1 MLCFGC
7 CDASASDG
15 GVMEAWWRRGGGV
28 AGTVVEWSR
37 WYVVDLFRVA
47 LTSRSARVCCV
58 TLGHIGTVLGN

>member
-1 MLCFGC
+1 
-7 CDASASDG
+7 
-15 GVMEAWWRRGGGV
+15 MEAWWRRGGGV

-37 WYVVDLFRVA
+37 WCVVDLFRVA